1 MVQRCENL
9 VDLEKCCKTITPFS
23 KSASIQ
29 PRRSPRKIGKQLQK
43 LRFEHID
50 MEPAIQGS
58 YYGDDDED
66 LTLGDAY

>member
-1 MVQRCENL
+1 MLQNAYPL
-9 VDLEKCCKTITPFS
+9 S
-23 KSASIQ
+23 
-29 PRRSPRKIGKQLQK
+29 KIGFDTAENEPASKQLQK